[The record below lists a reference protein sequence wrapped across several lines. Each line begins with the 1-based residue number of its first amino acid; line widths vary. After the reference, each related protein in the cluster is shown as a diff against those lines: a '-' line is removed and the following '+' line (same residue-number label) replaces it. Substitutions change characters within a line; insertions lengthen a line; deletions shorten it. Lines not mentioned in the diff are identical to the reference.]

1 MNLQSKGRLT
11 GLSWKQVQLRPLS
24 SVKTNCKKVQFKILS
39 PLTSL
44 LKNLVRRSVKKS
56 LRRLRQKSLRRLR
69 KRSLRVRGKAR
80 WEGWWAHH
88 RINSHA
94 VKSLATFKSRKKEE
108 CKVKTKEYQNWCYFG
123 IWNELAIEKRTIS
136 GCKARDSSWQIGRGT
151 HQCSRQIEW

>member
-69 KRSLRVRGKAR
+69 KRSLRG
-80 WEGWWAHH
+80 
-88 RINSHA
+88 
-94 VKSLATFKSRKKEE
+94 SRK
-108 CKVKTKEYQNWCYFG
+108 
-123 IWNELAIEKRTIS
+123 
-136 GCKARDSSWQIGRGT
+136 SSLRRLM
-151 HQCSRQIEW
+151 SAS